1 MALIAGGADTQ
12 TRAHI
17 PASRTKARAVVINTT
32 INTAH
37 NSTYFRMDKSTVL
50 FSTFNSSEQ
59 YSADNVA
66 LSN

>member
-1 MALIAGGADTQ
+1 MALIARGTDTQ

-17 PASRTKARAVVINTT
+17 PASMTKARAVVKYK

-37 NSTYFRMDKSTVL
+37 NSTYLGIDKSTVL